1 MGPSAPSGRYN
12 FGTVASEPRAGRERS
27 LLTVVIVLALSSL
40 SVSASG
46 QDGAPTQPPQRATP
60 EQVETV
66 PAKDLT
72 EGAGE
77 DVTTTVLARNDWTS
91 SGVLVRKG
99 VTYRVTASGEWHM
112 GGFCGRSGPSGRG
125 SNSILCFSFI
135 PPFII
140 PGLEVG
146 TLIGKIGSEGKPF
159 LVGDQLEFEAD
170 RDGVLYF
177 RANDPVTFD
186 NTGYVTTKTA
196 LARRT
201 APPASVAA
209 TPPAGAREAPT
220 VQPPSPVAT
229 PAVPSAPPP
238 AVGAAR
244 AQHWAVVIGVS
255 SYADSRIP
263 SLRYAAADAKAFYDW
278 LVSGAGGRYAPSHVR
293 LLLNESATAANIKE
307 SLFSWL
313 KQAIEEDVV
322 VIYFSGHGSPDSPD
336 TPQNLYLLPHDSRY
350 DAISSTG
357 FPMWDVETALK
368 RFVKAKRVVVLADA
382 CHSGG
387 VGAGFDMARRAVGDQ
402 QPNRIAAGLQGL
414 ASVGDGI
421 VVISASDD
429 RQLSVESA
437 KFGGGHGVFT
447 HYLLEGLKG
456 AADYNKDGTVT
467 LGELIPYL
475 SENVRRQTLNAQ
487 SPTVAGRFDP
497 ALSLGR

>member
-1 MGPSAPSGRYN
+1 MSRYRV
-12 FGTVASEPRAGRERS
+12 GLSIYSIIVAC
-27 LLTVVIVLALSSL
+27 AL
-40 SVSASG
+40 VSACATGPAATGS
-46 QDGAPTQPPQRATP
+46 QEGAPN
-60 EQVETV
+60 VEPV
-66 PAKDLT
+66 SPRDLT
-72 EGAGE
+72 GGARE
-77 DVTTTVLARNDWTS
+77 EITVNVLARNDWTS

-99 VTYRVTASGEWHM
+99 TVYRVTASGDWHM
-112 GGFCGRSGPSGRG
+112 GGFYGRSGPSGRG
-125 SNSILCFSFI
+125 SNTGLCFSFI
-135 PPFII
+135 PPFIL
-140 PGLEVG
+140 PALEVG
-146 TLIGKIGSEGKPF
+146 TLLGKIGEEGKPF
-159 LVGDQLEFEAD
+159 LVGDRLEFEAD

-177 RANDPVTFD
+177 RSNDPVLFD
-186 NTGYVTTKTA
+186 NTGYVTAKTV
-196 LARRT
+196 LARPAAPTPSVAPPLPPRT
-201 APPASVAA
+201 AD
-209 TPPAGAREAPT
+209 
-220 VQPPSPVAT
+220 
-229 PAVPSAPPP
+229 APPP
-238 AVGAAR
+238 APLARAPSAGAAR

-255 SYADSRIP
+255 NYADSRIP
-263 SLRYAAADAKAFYDW
+263 TLRYAAADAQAFYDW
-278 LVSGAGGRYAPSHVR
+278 LVSGTGGRYAPSHVR
-293 LLLNESATAANIKE
+293 LLLNESATTATIKE

-322 VIYFSGHGSPDSPD
+322 VIY

-368 RFVKAKRVVVLADA
+368 RFVKAKRVVVVADA

-387 VGAGFDMARRAVGDQ
+387 VGAGFDMARRATGD
-402 QPNRIAAGLQGL
+402 QPNRISAGLQGL

-421 VVISASDD
+421 AVLSASDD

-456 AADYNKDGTVT
+456 GADYNKDGVVT